1 MKKSK
6 HLSETGKQLIER
18 ANTPENLLNLVSQA
32 QVSFEMDFKNSRF
45 HELRERNKGLKE
57 MIAESKIMEKSYTE
71 KEFLR
76 DIERQFI
83 RPWGK
88 EAK

>member
-1 MKKSK
+1 MKESK
-6 HLSETGKQLIER
+6 HLSETGKLIIER

-32 QVSFEMDFKNSRF
+32 QVSFEMDFK
-45 HELRERNKGLKE
+45 
-57 MIAESKIMEKSYTE
+57 TE

>member
-6 HLSETGKQLIER
+6 HLSETGKQIIER
-18 ANTPENLLNLVSQA
+18 TNTPENLLNLVSQA

-45 HELRERNKGLKE
+45 HELHELNKRLKE
-57 MIAESKIMEKSYTE
+57 KAAESKIMEKSY
-71 KEFLR
+71 
-76 DIERQFI
+76 IERQFI
-83 RPWGK
+83 RPWRK